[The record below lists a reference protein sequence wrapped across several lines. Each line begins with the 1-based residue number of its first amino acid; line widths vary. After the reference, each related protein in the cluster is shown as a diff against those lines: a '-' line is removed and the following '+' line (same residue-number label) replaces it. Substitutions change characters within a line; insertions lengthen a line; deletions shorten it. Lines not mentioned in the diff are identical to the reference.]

1 MRLAPPA
8 NCFDSVLRAELL
20 EDLTLE
26 LVDPPKSYAH
36 AIRDLL
42 VGEPQSQILHEF
54 VLPIRQRLAAQTT
67 RSPTFA
73 IRLLFRDLLLRAWNA
88 KGQRGQEMGRR
99 KRFRQESVGAA
110 FPRQVDR
117 PRIIK
122 AGDHHDDEVRE
133 QRLEASGAFDAGHAG
148 HFDVHQYN
156 LRAGV
161 GNSDEGSFAAGI
173 RTDAPELARVIDDVP
188 EENLEV
194 LVVIHN
200 RHTDLTERQ
209 GGWL

>member
-1 MRLAPPA
+1 MGQKRPTPNCRSCAERYGRCSHVSCDTRAALLVCLAPVV
-8 NCFDSVLRAELL
+8 NGFDSVPCAELP

-26 LVDPPKSYAH
+26 SVDSPKPYSH
-36 AIRDLL
+36 SIGDLL
-42 VGEPQSQILHEF
+42 VGKPFSQILHEF

-88 KGQRGQEMGRR
+88 KGQRGQEMGGR

-133 QRLEASGAFDAGHAG
+133 QRLEPSGAFDA
-148 HFDVHQYN
+148 
-156 LRAGV
+156 
-161 GNSDEGSFAAGI
+161 
-173 RTDAPELARVIDDVP
+173 
-188 EENLEV
+188 
-194 LVVIHN
+194 
-200 RHTDLTERQ
+200 
-209 GGWL
+209 